1 MSKKRSIT
9 ASSVLRAAVQV
20 FFLVAGIVLLV
31 AGKLQMWFAV
41 FAVGVLASLFV
52 GRVYC
57 GWACPMNTLFRPVAW
72 FYKKTGLKRIQ
83 ISWTKKIY
91 LLRFLPLALF
101 VAVMI
106 ITRRSQLPVPVLALI
121 TVLSFVV
128 TLFFEE
134 AVWHNLMCPFGTILS
149 LTAKKTLR
157 TYRVEPSG
165 CIACGKCQTVCPVHA
180 IDILEDG
187 KRSIRKNDCISCGK
201 CVHSCPVKVISW

>member
-1 MSKKRSIT
+1 MPKKRTVSAGLI
-9 ASSVLRAAVQV
+9 LRIAVQV
-20 FFLVAGIVLLV
+20 LFLAVGIALLL
-31 AGKLQMWFAV
+31 AGKLQLWFAV
-41 FAVGVLASLFV
+41 FAVGVLVSPFI

-165 CIACGKCQTVCPVHA
+165 CIACGKCQKACPVHA
-180 IDILEDG
+180 IDTLEDG
-187 KRSIRKNDCISCGK
+187 TRFIRKNDCISCGE
-201 CVHSCPVKVISW
+201 CVTACPVHVISW

>member
-9 ASSVLRAAVQV
+9 AGSVLRAAVQV

-41 FAVGVLASLFV
+41 FAVGVLASPFV

-72 FYKKTGLKRIQ
+72 FYKKTGLKRTQ

-149 LTAKKTLR
+149 LTAKKSLR
-157 TYRVEPSG
+157 TYRVDPSG